1 MQILKFLSKFFIC
14 ILCVSAL
21 CSPVFAETNIPLGD
35 VGEYGNWLTEDNL
48 QKINSDMSNDATK
61 FQEKFSNNAS
71 HLESS
76 NFVPIEVRIG
86 LMFMKALSSIDYVL
100 QISLVRFTIIFL
112 FLMYAIWIAVEA
124 YKMIRESSD
133 YKKVLYDAFKKGIII
148 VVWVFILNYGP
159 AKIFMLL
166 MSPILDFATYISNF
180 ILDSVAQTSGVSFS
194 DTCATIHQFVAEN
207 ATTHVAN
214 NNAATLMIDANSAAN
229 IMCLPGRLSVYFYHA
244 TGAALKWF
252 VWGFGIGHP
261 TTAIIMGAIC
271 AVIFIK
277 CIFKYAFMTL
287 GVVADLFLTLLM
299 LPFTALAEA
308 LPSTSE
314 KSYAGQILNGFL
326 SIFSTKKISDVFT
339 VFINAAIYFVSLA
352 IIIAICAGLLD
363 YLIPNFGT
371 NSGYALET
379 AMITILCGCLVL
391 YLANKADELA
401 KKVGGSID
409 NSFGKQLQSDMKT
422 LWSDTKNV
430 TNKIY
435 QDWLKKK

>member
-21 CSPVFAETNIPLGD
+21 CSPVLAETNIPLGD

-124 YKMIRESSD
+124 YKMMRESSD
-133 YKKVLYDAFKKGIII
+133 YKNVLYDVLKKGIMII
-148 VVWVFILNYGP
+148 VWVFILNYGP
-159 AKIFMLL
+159 AKIFMMI

-180 ILDSVAQTSGVSFS
+180 ILDSVAQTSGIKFS
-194 DTCATIHQFVAEN
+194 DTCGAIHNFVNAN
-207 ATTHVAN
+207 ATTPVAN
-214 NNAATLMIDANSAAN
+214 NESATLLVDANSAAN

-244 TGAALKWF
+244 AGAALKWF
-252 VWGFGIGHP
+252 IWGFGIGHP
-261 TTAIIMGAIC
+261 TTAIVMGAIC

-299 LPFTALAEA
+299 LPFTALAEC

-314 KSYAGQILNGFL
+314 KSYIGQILNGFL
-326 SIFSTKKISDVFT
+326 SIFNTKKLSDVFY
-339 VFINAAIYFVSLA
+339 VFINAAIYFVSLS
-352 IIIAICAGLLD
+352 IIIVICAALLD
-363 YLIPNFGT
+363 YMMPNIN
-371 NSGYALET
+371 NSSQYMLGS
-379 AMITILCGCLVL
+379 AMTTILCGCLVL
-391 YLANKADELA
+391 YLANKVDDLA
-401 KKVGGSID
+401 KKVGGSIN
-409 NSFGKQLQSDMKT
+409 NSFGKQIQNDVKT
-422 LWSDTKNV
+422 LWDDTKNV
-430 TNKIY
+430 ASKIY
-435 QDWLKKK
+435 KDWLKKK